1 MRRITGLYPCKVK
14 TDPRDAFLIANAAR
28 AMPQALRALKLEDDE
43 ATDRQDPDHMRS
55 NRAADI

>member
-1 MRRITGLYPCKVK
+1 MYPCKVK